1 MGDVFR
7 PTFHRAI
14 PADAKFVVR
23 DGVRYARFRSSKGQI
38 IEGVVLPDGKR
49 CRVETR
55 DYYARIRDSLGRQ
68 RRVPLGVT
76 DQEAARQLRAKL
88 QREADQKKAG
98 LIDEYA
104 DSRRRPL
111 IGSMKELPKCKHQ
124 RDRFGRIV
132 RLASELAR
140 EELERTIAGSH
151 LAAYTAHLHAGGRTS
166 RHVDEVV
173 RSIRRVAITC
183 CFEFSDDLDASALER
198 HLAGLIVASKSYRTR
213 NAALKSLRA
222 FVNWLVKTD
231 RLARDPFRT
240 IATLN
245 EEADPH
251 RRRRRALTA
260 DEFSKL
266 LTAAEQGKEVEGVEG
281 TQRRLLYLLAA
292 WTGLRKS
299 ELAALKATDL
309 ALDGDP
315 PFVHIPAA
323 VAKARRDDQPIPLHP
338 FVAQQMA
345 AWLEQ
350 RKLANRVTVFDLT
363 TRGGHLRKT
372 SKMMQ
377 CDCKSAGVPYQG
389 DLGVADFHSHRVQFI
404 SALCRTS
411 DFGTAVELARHKDPK
426 LTSRV
431 YDRVRLEGRTVAIQS
446 LALPTGKKDEAVDGK
461 RGGGRPGKSKR
472 TA

>member
-1 MGDVFR
+1 MFKQA
-7 PTFHRAI
+7 AI
-14 PADAKFVVR
+14 
-23 DGVRYARFRSSKGQI
+23 Q
-38 IEGVVLPDGKR
+38 VL
-49 CRVETR
+49 
-55 DYYARIRDSLGRQ
+55 
-68 RRVPLGVT
+68 
-76 DQEAARQLRAKL
+76 AKL
-88 QREADQKKAG
+88 TRQAELERAG
-98 LIDEYA
+98 LLDPFE
-104 DSRRRPL
+104 SHRRTPL
-111 IGSMKELPKCKHQ
+111 IGTMLPLPHQKHQ
-124 RDRFGRIV
+124 RNRYGRIT
-132 RLASELAR
+132 RRAAELTQDD
-140 EELERTIAGSH
+140 LEAAIEGSL
-151 LAAYTAHLHAGGRTS
+151 LAAYAAHLHAGGRTP
-166 RHVDEVV
+166 RHVNEVV

-183 CFEFSDDLDASALER
+183 DFEFMNDLDASVLER
-198 HLAGLIVASKSYRTR
+198 HLAGLIIASKSYRTR

-245 EEADPH
+245 EEADPN

-260 DEFSKL
+260 DEFSHL
-266 LTAAEQGKEVEGVEG
+266 LIAAEQGRAVEGVEG
-281 TQRRLLYLLAA
+281 AQRRLLYLLAA

-338 FVAQQMA
+338 FVAQQLV
-345 AWLEQ
+345 AWVKQ
-350 RKLANRVTVFDLT
+350 RKLANLVTVFDLT
-363 TRGGHLRKT
+363 TCGGHLRKT

-377 CDCKSAGVPYQG
+377 CDCESAGVPYQG

-446 LALPTGKKDEAVDGK
+446 LELPTGKKDETVSGK